1 MISIISTKDGSDT
14 ILDSDLNSTYHSVK
28 GALQESLHVFI
39 QEGYRKLNSE
49 FYKTCILEV
58 GFGTGLNA
66 WLTYLDVL
74 NNPLLEVE
82 YTALEPFPLEQE
94 VVLQLNFPLPNDS
107 EISFNQFH
115 IDLKGNKLNKRFEL
129 KIVNEKWEAFKIT
142 NSFDLIYFDAFSP
155 DIQPEM
161 WTSKSMKKIADCLKI
176 NGIWVTYSSKGE
188 VRRNLIDNGLQLERI
203 EGPPGKRHMLR
214 ATKCS

>member
-1 MISIISTKDGSDT
+1 MISIVSTNDGSDT
-14 ILDSDLNSTYHSVK
+14 ILNSDLNSTYHSVK
-28 GALQESLHVFI
+28 GALQESLHVYI
-39 QEGYRKLNSE
+39 KEGFRKVNSE
-49 FYKTCILEV
+49 LYKRCILEV
-58 GFGTGLNA
+58 GYGTGLNA

-94 VVLQLNFPLPNDS
+94 VVLQLNFPLLIDS

-115 IDLKGNKLNKRFEL
+115 IDLKENKLNTRFKL
-129 KIVNEKWEAFKIT
+129 KMVNEKWEAFKKT

-161 WTSKSMKKIADCLKI
+161 WTCESMKKIADCLKI

-188 VRRNLIDNGLQLERI
+188 VRRNLINNGLLLERI
-203 EGPPGKRHMLR
+203 AGPPGKRHMLR
-214 ATKCS
+214 ATKYS